1 MKKLICLL
9 LALLSVMSLVA
20 CGSYTEGTTAVRES
34 TSVVN
39 PDDVDPEDELT
50 STVTLSLDGRPIM
63 ENPGFYMMFME
74 LDIYAQWSNGHTTV
88 IAQFDAQGVAMCSGL
103 DGDYQVTL
111 LSKKKGQELD
121 TSSAFSQTIGDY
133 TYNING
139 HVTTNDN
146 RRIELPMYRIL
157 YGQGPGTDW
166 MYPFVHEFSDQGVYK
181 ITLES
186 PDQVVMCRFAPGV
199 SGVYTIESWVSV
211 QDDNINP
218 IYDYWYGSVAWAKYA
233 YTVNDGSA
241 EGVYTKNFKVVRE
254 CSEDEIGNV
263 FIFGVHGT
271 SKDNKY
277 PIEIYVSVLKTAEMD
292 ARYPK
297 VWMMPEDPLLQ
308 CLDTNAKFSE
318 YWQPLSNGRQLLD
331 ASKCKLWA
339 KEDGGDGYYHIF
351 DLVEYASTGGWG
363 PTLYAQIKTNTIAGY
378 SLHELEWLGQGNNML
393 NLKDNGCFLDY
404 KHFIEGFESMA
415 TNHGGDFVG
424 TALCIDGCPCHKN
437 EYINACLDGCEKC
450 SKDCTT
456 LPPERYGAPGYAEAV
471 NSDGLYPV
479 TEELKFFL
487 QLFAECHN
495 LFGDGTGDL
504 EKKGL
509 DSDQDSMWLWAVGT
523 YDDDQGGLCQLV
535 GDVVPNYF
543 DK

>member
-9 LALLSVMSLVA
+9 LALVSVMSLVA

-39 PDDVDPEDELT
+39 PDDVDPNDELT

-63 ENPGFYMMFME
+63 ENAGFYMMFME

-88 IAQFDAQGVAMCSGL
+88 IAQFDAQGVAMCNGL

-157 YGQGPGTDW
+157 FGQGPGTNY

-181 ITLES
+181 ITVES
-186 PDQVVMCRFAPGV
+186 PDTPVICRFAPGV
-199 SGVYTIESWVSV
+199 SGVYTIESWVSA

-218 IYDYWYGSVAWAKYA
+218 TYGHWYGTVAWAVRA
-233 YTVNDGSA
+233 YEVEDGGA
-241 EGVYTKNFKVVRE
+241 EGIYTKNFKVVRE

-263 FIFGVHGT
+263 FIFDVCGT
-271 SKDNKY
+271 SKNNQY

-292 ARYPK
+292 ERYAK
-297 VWMMPEDPLLQ
+297 TWMMPEDPLLQ
-308 CLDTNAKFSE
+308 CLDTDGKFSE
-318 YWQPLSNGRQLLD
+318 YWTKGTNGRNILD

-363 PTLYAQIKTNTIAGY
+363 PTLYAQIKTSTIAGY
-378 SLHELEWLGQGNNML
+378 SLHDLEWQGQGNNML
-393 NLKDNGCFLDY
+393 NLMQGNTFLDY

-424 TALCIDGCPCHKN
+424 TALCVDGCPCHDGD
-437 EYINACLDGCEKC
+437 YINACLDGCETC

-456 LPPERYGAPGYAEAV
+456 LPPERYGTPGYAEAV

-495 LFGDGTGDL
+495 LFCDGEGEL

-509 DSDQDSMWLWAVGT
+509 DADQASMWLWAVGT
-523 YDDDQGGLCQLV
+523 YDNDQGGLCQLV
-535 GDVVPNYF
+535 GNVVPNYF